1 MKLVGIFYLAIL
13 CPNFLGVDVVMLGW
27 FTLWSGKI
35 GFFTFFS
42 SGMTTKIKRKVSILA
57 KGYGVERTHKALHN
71 WLDLCHFL
79 LECGCLILDN

>member
-1 MKLVGIFYLAIL
+1 MVFRESSRELGGFEILKLASIFYLAIL

-35 GFFTFFS
+35 GFLHCFS
-42 SGMTTKIKRKVSILA
+42 SSMTTKIKRKVSILP

-71 WLDLCHFL
+71 
-79 LECGCLILDN
+79 